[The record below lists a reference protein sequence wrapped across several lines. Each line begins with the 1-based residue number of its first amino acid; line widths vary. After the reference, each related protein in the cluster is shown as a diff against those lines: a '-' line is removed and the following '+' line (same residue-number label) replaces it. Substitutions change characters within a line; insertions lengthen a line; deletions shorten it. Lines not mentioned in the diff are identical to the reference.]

1 MWNQWLLPQC
11 IFCWNT
17 TKKNKTWKVLFG
29 SQSLSMQTSIPVSQ
43 TAWICPCSLSPLH
56 PSPPTSS
63 PAMSPI
69 SHAYTPIV
77 HILHWFHTASL
88 IKLLLIIPSHILSQ
102 YALLKSLHTISCN
115 CLIHSTLCPKE
126 IDQAK
131 ANFLLHF
138 NLYYNNS
145 HNSPLYLPCPLTTTI
160 LP

>member
-1 MWNQWLLPQC
+1 MKSLTATSVYFLLKYNQ
-11 IFCWNT
+11 
-17 TKKNKTWKVLFG
+17 KDKTWKVLFG
-29 SQSLSMQTSIPVSQ
+29 SQSLHMQTSIPVSQ
-43 TAWICPCSLSPLH
+43 MVWICPCSLSPLH

-102 YALLKSLHTISCN
+102 YALLKTPHTISCN
-115 CLIHSTLCPKE
+115 CFIHSTLCPKG

-138 NLYYNNS
+138 NLCYN
-145 HNSPLYLPCPLTTTI
+145 NSPLYLPHPLTTTI